1 MRVLLDTHTF
11 LWAAADDRRLSPAAR
26 ALIEGPEHDVVF
38 SAASAAEISIKA
50 ARGRLELP
58 DTPEAYV
65 ASRVALFGFEPL
77 PVDARHALRSG
88 QLPPIH
94 WDPWDRLLI
103 AQAQLEGI
111 PLLTADR
118 VIARYEVETSW

>member
-1 MRVLLDTHTF
+1 MRILLDTHAF

-26 ALIEGPEHDVVF
+26 AIIEDPAHEVLF

-50 ARGRLELP
+50 GRGRLELP
-58 DTPEAYV
+58 DGAEAYV
-65 ASRVALFGFEPL
+65 ASRIAVFGFEPL
-77 PVDARHALRSG
+77 PIDTGHALRSG

-94 WDPWDRLLI
+94 WDPWDRLLV
-103 AQAQLEGI
+103 AQAQLEGV

-118 VIARYEVETSW
+118 TIARYDIETTW

>member
-1 MRVLLDTHTF
+1 MRFLLDTHTF
-11 LWAAADDRRLSPAAR
+11 LWAASDDRRLSAAAR
-26 ALIEGPEHDVVF
+26 AIIESPENEVVF

-50 ARGRLELP
+50 ARGRLQLP
-58 DTPEAYV
+58 DSAEPYV
-65 ASRVALFGFEPL
+65 ASRVAVFGFVPL
-77 PVDARHALRSG
+77 PIDTRHALRSG

-94 WDPWDRLLI
+94 WDPWDRLLV

-118 VIARYEVETSW
+118 TIARYDVDTTW